1 MEEQIQEKP
10 KGLLGKLKENVDDHE
25 EQMVIL
31 GAMVRLGVVVWSGF
45 IITLNYVEIHMFKKS
60 PGGDIT
66 FPASIFTGALAT
78 FGLSTGN
85 GNGKKN
91 GNNNNTK
98 PKQ

>member
-10 KGLLGKLKENVDDHE
+10 KGFLGKLKENVDDHE

-45 IITLNYVEIHMFKKS
+45 IITLNYVEIPMFKKS

-91 GNNNNTK
+91 GNGDTK
-98 PKQ
+98 VKQ